1 MLPVTTKLVS
11 WQLSVSHE
19 QRNLQHI
26 DSSHRRPVIWS
37 KHDFLL
43 LSAIHWKSVW
53 MVSSKYKVSNKNEV
67 HWWIKFPD
75 MNTGHLTNCC
85 NPCINSSAPYII
97 CITECYLQNDDNAI
111 IIKILE
117 IALGYANYALS
128 YHKFLYGF
136 YGQNIPKNVISWIIT
151 VIVPQI
157 ISTWFTLFLIWILF
171 FRVSLLE

>member
-1 MLPVTTKLVS
+1 
-11 WQLSVSHE
+11 
-19 QRNLQHI
+19 
-26 DSSHRRPVIWS
+26 
-37 KHDFLL
+37 
-43 LSAIHWKSVW
+43 
-53 MVSSKYKVSNKNEV
+53 MVSNKYKVSNKNEV

-75 MNTGHLTNCC
+75 MNRGLLTNCC

-117 IALGYANYALS
+117 IALGFANYALS

-136 YGQNIPKNVISWIIT
+136 YGQNIPKNVILWIIT

-157 ISTWFTLFLIWILF
+157 ISTWFRLFLIWILS
-171 FRVSLLE
+171 FRVSLLEKAYNYPSNCKATLQNMDKWTTWIYWELWYIRAKTKHTKSVDRF